1 MERLADKCSYFQI
14 IDEEQRELF
23 IYGLRNAVH
32 IAANMLLTI
41 IIGFIFGCLEYA
53 VIFTI
58 AFLMLR
64 IYTGGYHST
73 GRLRCYVESCIL
85 IIGNAYFVKYIE
97 LSEWSIRFLILSC
110 FCAALVP
117 VWRWSPISN
126 SNRPLAD
133 EEKLDYAAKARKIF
147 LVEAAAAMLL
157 VVVNYTKAAQAVS
170 LAVLLCAV
178 LIAVGKRIQ
187 G

>member
-1 MERLADKCSYFQI
+1 MEQLADKCSYFQI

-23 IYGLRNAVH
+23 IYGLRNAVY

-41 IIGFIFGCLEYA
+41 VIGNIFGCLEYA

-85 IIGNAYFVKYIE
+85 IIGNACFVKYVA
-97 LSEWSIRFLILSC
+97 LSELNIRLLIFVC
-110 FCAALVP
+110 FCTALVP

-147 LVEAAAAMLL
+147 LVEAAAAVLL
-157 VVVNYTKAAQAVS
+157 AAVNCTKAAQTVS

-178 LIAVGKRIQ
+178 LIAVGKGIQ
-187 G
+187 E